1 MPPSNTLADA
11 RINTMYGISIL
22 FGAIAV
28 IVSAYAFFLL
38 EHILI
43 IYPAAHILPLVVA
56 VEISLLIPIW
66 IFLLFG
72 YLKGKSA
79 ILPLALVLLSLWL
92 IPQFTFILNVE
103 ADYRALEDDYMTF
116 VSDGFRAGESNSPI
130 AWNISKKY
138 LESFSSSGNNIRN
151 PVPVRSV
158 FPENGV
164 YGFHLLLHHYLFN
177 MDGLER
183 LITADGRGN
192 CSEYAGAIAYLA
204 NRTLE
209 VPSRFVIM
217 YGYDHKF
224 AEIKTEEGWLIL
236 DPIKT
241 TPESP
246 VKAEDYAEYLLNSN
260 PLVYEELTGI
270 SSTDGVSLLLVH
282 GFKEV

>member
-1 MPPSNTLADA
+1 MPPSKTLADA

-43 IYPAAHILPLVVA
+43 IYPPDHILPLAIA
-56 VEISLLIPIW
+56 VEISVLIPLW
-66 IFLLFG
+66 IVLLFG
-72 YLKGKSA
+72 YLKGKSG
-79 ILPLALVLLSLWL
+79 ILPFALVLLFLWL

-103 ADYRALEDDYMTF
+103 TDYRALEDDYTTF
-116 VSDGFRAGESNSPI
+116 VSGELRAGKSDSAI

-138 LESFSSSGNNIRN
+138 LESFSSSGNDIRN

-158 FPENGV
+158 FPENGI
-164 YGFHLLLHHYLFN
+164 YAFHMLLYQYLFN
-177 MDGLER
+177 MDGLEK
-183 LITADGRGN
+183 LTAADGRGN
-192 CSEYAGAIAYLA
+192 CSEYAGAVSYLV

-209 VPSRFVIM
+209 VPSRFVII

-224 AEIKTEEGWLIL
+224 AEVKTEDGWIIL

-241 TPESP
+241 TPEHP
-246 VKAEDYAEYLLNSN
+246 VRTEDYAEFIQISN
-260 PLVYEELTGI
+260 PLIYKQITGI
-270 SSTDGVSLLLVH
+270 SSTEGVSLLSVH
-282 GFKEV
+282 GFK